1 MAVDRKYPPIETL
14 DRIRVWCDMQ
24 ERAHSDVRKKLR
36 SWGVYGEEVEGIIA
50 ELIGGN
56 YLNEERFA
64 TAFATG
70 KFRIKKWG
78 WRKIEAGL
86 RQKGVSAYSMQAA
99 KTAYEQEDHSKV
111 LLNLLERKRA
121 TLRET
126 DSYAVRSKLLRYA
139 ASKGY
144 SPEEV
149 YKALE
154 DLLG

>member
-1 MAVDRKYPPIETL
+1 MSIERKYPPLETL

-36 SWGVYGEEVEGIIA
+36 SWGVYGDEIEGIIA

-86 RQKGVSAYSMQAA
+86 RQKGVSAYSMKAA
-99 KTAYEQEDHSKV
+99 KDAYEQEDHNSV

-121 TLRET
+121 ALRET
-126 DSYAVRSKLLRYA
+126 DFYALRAKLQRYA
-139 ASKGY
+139 AAKGY
-144 SPEEV
+144 QSEEV

-154 DLLG
+154 ELLS